1 MNATTPRRVRTF
13 ALACAIGAALTV
25 AAPLSTPAA
34 HAAEP
39 GPALLTAVDAQDM
52 GSFDR
57 VTFHFRTSICIDSP
71 CTPNNPLPEIVRAE
85 FVDPPILADPS
96 GQVVPVSGNAV
107 LQLVMSNAS
116 GVDLSVDPPVQTY
129 TGPTRIEAN
138 LPNVVEV
145 VETGDFEAVLSWA
158 IGVRSGAGGATAQV
172 LTSPTRVVVDVP
184 HVVTAV
190 VVAPNF
196 TG

>member
-1 MNATTPRRVRTF
+1 
-13 ALACAIGAALTV
+13 
-25 AAPLSTPAA
+25 
-34 HAAEP
+34 
-39 GPALLTAVDAQDM
+39 M
-52 GSFDR
+52 GTFDR
-57 VTFHFRTSICIDSP
+57 VTFHFRTLVCLDFCS
-71 CTPNNPLPEIVRAE
+71 TPPSNPQPTIFRAE
-85 FVDPPILADPS
+85 FVDRPVLANPS
-96 GQVVPVSGNAV
+96 GQEVPVSGNAV

>member
-1 MNATTPRRVRTF
+1 MFVCVIAV
-13 ALACAIGAALTV
+13 LT
-25 AAPLSTPAA
+25 LSAPAA
-34 HAAEP
+34 HAADP
-39 GPALLTAVDAQDM
+39 GPALLNGVEVQDM
-52 GSFDR
+52 GTFDR
-57 VTFHFRTSICIDSP
+57 VTFHFRTLICIDSP
-71 CTPNNPLPEIVRAE
+71 CTPNNPLPEIVRAA

-116 GVDLSVDPPVQTY
+116 GVDLSVDPPETTY
-129 TGPTRIEAN
+129 TGPTRIAAN

-145 VETGDFEAVLSWA
+145 VETGEFESVLSWA
-158 IGVRSGAGGATAQV
+158 IGVHSGAAGATAQV

-184 HVVTAV
+184 HVVTPV
-190 VVAPNF
+190 VVSPNF